1 LFSHF
6 LQDRLEY
13 VACFCCLINAD
24 SNAQG
29 TRPLTY
35 RVLVVDDY
43 QPWRRY
49 VCSALGEDPRWAVV
63 GEASDGL
70 DAVDKAGTLRPD
82 VILLDINLPSLNGIK
97 AARQIVAHDPGSII
111 LFVSELRTYDIA
123 KAALEAGGRG
133 YVLKTDAPRE
143 LFAAMEAIVEGR
155 RFIGRH
161 MAQLHDAP
169 KDTCCGQSQCRH
181 EVEFY
186 SNEALM
192 LNDYARIAQSALQ
205 SGDTFMIVAC
215 QSRCEQLRQKLQ
227 ARGIDVDRAISNGRY
242 RAIDAR
248 ETLGKF
254 IVNNWPDEE
263 LFRQVSGEAASRPVE
278 RRPRVVL
285 CGECGP
291 TLFSDGNVEA
301 AIRLEH
307 MWDQCAAARSVD
319 TLCGYLLSDDALARH
334 AHVFEKI
341 RAEHCQLRTI

>member
-1 LFSHF
+1 
-6 LQDRLEY
+6 
-13 VACFCCLINAD
+13 
-24 SNAQG
+24 
-29 TRPLTY
+29 LTY

-97 AARQIVAHDPGSII
+97 AARQIVAHDPSSII

-161 MAQLHDAP
+161 VAHLHAP
-169 KDTCCGQSQCRH
+169 KDQCCGERQCRH

-186 SNEALM
+186 SSEALM

-205 SGDTFMIVAC
+205 SGNTFMVVAC
-215 QSRCEQLRQKLQ
+215 QSRREQLREKLQ
-227 ARGIDVDRAISNGRY
+227 ARGIDVDRAISDGRY
-242 RAIDAR
+242 RAMDAR
-248 ETLGKF
+248 ETLEKF
-254 IVNNWPDEE
+254 LVNGWPDAE
-263 LFRQVSGEAASRPVE
+263 LFRQVSGGPASRPVGP
-278 RRPRVVL
+278 RPRVVL

-291 TLFSDGNVEA
+291 TLFCDGNVEA

-307 MWDQCAAARSVD
+307 MWDECAEARGVD
-319 TLCGYLLSDDALARH
+319 TLCGYLLSDDTLARH
-334 AHVFEKI
+334 AHMFERI